1 ENRDRRG
8 NAPDEQEM
16 RELEEQRRQER
27 AQRLA
32 DEAER
37 QRDDDEQDI
46 GYNTDRSADEDYT
59 DRRGS
64 GDDDE
69 LPTYK
74 RTPYLI
80 RDKATEDN
88 HGNGSNEPDRS
99 FNRGR
104 ILDDESSEKLA
115 EKRREARSQVL
126 KSSAIPKSMPVDD
139 DKLQHRNFDEAVH
152 HQEQITQ
159 DEEKELDKEL

>member
-1 ENRDRRG
+1 NIDPDNSDEDYIDRRG
-8 NAPDEQEM
+8 HGE
-16 RELEEQRRQER
+16 
-27 AQRLA
+27 
-32 DEAER
+32 
-37 QRDDDEQDI
+37 
-46 GYNTDRSADEDYT
+46 
-59 DRRGS
+59 
-64 GDDDE
+64 DDE
-69 LPTYK
+69 LPTYT

-80 RDKATEDN
+80 KNHDNTESYR
-88 HGNGSNEPDRS
+88 NGSNEPDRS

-104 ILDDESSEKLA
+104 VLDDESSEKLA

-126 KSSAIPKSMPVDD
+126 KPSAKPFTPKSMSLDD